1 METREAPY
9 CAVDQWQAIS
19 VGLSRGFSMRFLII
33 SAAAVIAAPTG
44 SLQAQDPASQAL
56 PTIDLPS
63 DVERVLRDYERAWTG
78 RDPQGLANLF
88 TDDGFVLRPGRPPA
102 RGRAA
107 ILRAY
112 ENAGGNLA
120 LRAFD
125 FVVSDS
131 VGYIVGAF
139 SAELGD
145 PDIGKF
151 VLLLRRGPSGRWL
164 IAADIDNSN

>member
-1 METREAPY
+1 
-9 CAVDQWQAIS
+9 
-19 VGLSRGFSMRFLII
+19 MRLLII
-33 SAAAVIAAPTG
+33 SAAAALAWPTAF
-44 SLQAQDPASQAL
+44 LQAQEPDSQAL

-63 DVERVLRDYERAWTG
+63 DVERVLRDYEQAWTG
-78 RDPQGLANLF
+78 RDSKALANLF
-88 TDDGFVLRPGRPPA
+88 TDDGFVLRPGRPPS

-112 ENAGGNLA
+112 QNAGGNLA
-120 LRAFD
+120 LRPLD

-131 VGYIVGAF
+131 IGYIVGAF
-139 SAELGD
+139 SAEVGD

-164 IAADIDNSN
+164 IAADIDNSNR

>member
-1 METREAPY
+1 
-9 CAVDQWQAIS
+9 
-19 VGLSRGFSMRFLII
+19 MRFFII
-33 SAAAVIAAPTG
+33 TAAAVIASSMG
-44 SLQAQDPASQAL
+44 SLQAQEPASQAL

-78 RDPQGLANLF
+78 RDSKGLADLF

-112 ENAGGNLA
+112 QNAGGSLA
-120 LRAFD
+120 LRPFD
-125 FVVSDS
+125 FVASDS
-131 VGYIVGAF
+131 VGYIVGGF
-139 SAELGD
+139 SAQVGD

-164 IAADIDNSN
+164 IAADIENSNR

>member
-1 METREAPY
+1 
-9 CAVDQWQAIS
+9 
-19 VGLSRGFSMRFLII
+19 MRLLII
-33 SAAAVIAAPTG
+33 IAAAALVWPTT
-44 SLQAQDPASQAL
+44 SLQAQEPDSQAL

-63 DVERVLRDYERAWTG
+63 DVERVLRDYEQAWTG
-78 RDPQGLANLF
+78 RDAKGLANLF

-112 ENAGGNLA
+112 QNAGGNLA
-120 LRAFD
+120 LRPFD

-131 VGYIVGAF
+131 IGYIVGGF
-139 SAELGD
+139 SAQLGD
-145 PDIGKF
+145 PDVGKF
-151 VLLLRRGPSGRWL
+151 VLLLRLGPSGRWL